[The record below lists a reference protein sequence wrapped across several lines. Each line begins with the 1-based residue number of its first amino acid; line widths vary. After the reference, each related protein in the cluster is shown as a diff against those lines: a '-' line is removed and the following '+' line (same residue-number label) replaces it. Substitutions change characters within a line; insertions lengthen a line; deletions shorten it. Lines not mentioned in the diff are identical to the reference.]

1 MRILV
6 TGGSGY
12 IGFHVIALA
21 LKNGHSVVS
30 VDTAPPSKFEG
41 NYQFIQGSILNFDV
55 LSEVSRANKFD
66 AIVHLAAEKSI
77 EKSNLFPEVFVTTN
91 VLGTKVLADFALREK
106 IKHFVF
112 ASTAAVYGEVNVG
125 VKLSENCEL
134 NPSNTYGTTKV
145 QSEHQLQATF
155 ANTHTRLS
163 ILRLFNIAGA
173 AHNYLPF
180 NYDVNIFPQLIKSIH
195 EARPFNLYGKK
206 LSTKDGS
213 AVRDYVHVEDVA
225 RIFLSVL
232 HKETANRDCCVV
244 NVCSGVETSNI
255 EVIQS
260 LEAVSSKSVLLSIM
274 PQRRGEIAYVVGDAK
289 RLMSHVPTFK
299 FASLEE
305 IATSSWLAHARLKI
319 GDELG

>member
-1 MRILV
+1 M

-21 LKNGHSVVS
+21 LKNGHSIVS
-30 VDTAPPSKFEG
+30 VDTALPSNFEG
-41 NYQFIQGSILNFDV
+41 NFQFIQGSILNFDV
-55 LSEVSRANKFD
+55 LSEVSRAKKFD

-77 EKSNLFPEVFVTTN
+77 EKSNLFPEIFVNTN
-91 VLGTKVLADFALREK
+91 VLGTKVLADFALSEK
-106 IKHFVF
+106 IEHFVF
-112 ASTAAVYGEVNVG
+112 ASTAAVYGKIAVG
-125 VKLSENCEL
+125 VKLSENCAL

-173 AHNYLPF
+173 AHNYLP
-180 NYDVNIFPQLIKSIH
+180 NYYDVNIFPQLIKSVH
-195 EARPFNLYGKK
+195 EARPFNLYGKN

-225 RIFLSVL
+225 RIILSFL
-232 HKETANRDCCVV
+232 HKETVNLECCIL
-244 NVCSGVETSNI
+244 NVCSGIETSNI
-255 EVIQS
+255 KVIQS
-260 LEAVSSKSVLLSIM
+260 LEAASGKSVLLSIM
-274 PQRRGEIAYVVGDAK
+274 PQRSGEIAYVVGDAK
-289 RLMSHVPTFK
+289 RFLSYIPTFR

-319 GDELG
+319 SDELG

>member
-1 MRILV
+1 M

-30 VDTAPPSKFEG
+30 VDTAPPSNFEG
-41 NYQFIQGSILNFDV
+41 NFQFIQGSILNFDV
-55 LSEVSRANKFD
+55 LSEVSRAKKFD

-77 EKSNLFPEVFVTTN
+77 EKSNLFPETFVTTN
-91 VLGTKVLADFALREK
+91 VIGTKVLADFALSEN
-106 IKHFVF
+106 IEHFIF

-125 VKLSENCEL
+125 DNLSENCAL
-134 NPSNTYGTTKV
+134 IPSNTYGTTKV
-145 QSEHQLQATF
+145 QSEHQLQETF

-163 ILRLFNIAGA
+163 ILRLFNVAGA
-173 AHNYLPF
+173 ASKYLP
-180 NYDVNIFPQLIKSIH
+180 NYYDVNIFPQLIKSVH
-195 EARPFNLYGKK
+195 EARQFNLYGNK

-225 RIFLSVL
+225 RIILSFL
-232 HKETANRDCCVV
+232 HKETANLDCCIL
-244 NVCSGVETSNI
+244 NVCSGIGTSNI
-255 EVIQS
+255 QVIQS
-260 LEAVSSKSVLLSIM
+260 LEAASGKRVLLSIM
-274 PQRRGEIAYVVGDAK
+274 PQRSGEIPYVVGDVK
-289 RLMSHVPTFK
+289 RLLSYIPNFR

-305 IATSSWLAHARLKI
+305 ITTSSWLAHARLKV